1 MRPRPLAISG
11 IAARSGVDSGSND
24 GLSLSFA
31 VIAPPHHP
39 TPWPAMFVA
48 ACAVLA
54 TAARAD
60 EPIPA
65 GMPNPP
71 ARPTKVECAV
81 LIIDV
86 VDIDDV
92 NESFQAEIAIL
103 ASWQDPR
110 LAFDPQAEG
119 TDMKLF
125 QGSFQ
130 FNEVFKGW
138 WPQLLILNEVGREEP
153 KAVTV
158 MVSPD
163 GIVRY
168 REQRNAVLET
178 PMELHDFPFD
188 TQRLRASMIPFGS
201 TADEVVLAV
210 DERFARS
217 TDDYVR
223 QEKDVNVSGWDLQR
237 LEMTVDETSLLAG
250 EDRTRFS
257 RLVTTIQLQRRSWQ
271 YVWEIL
277 FPLLVLVSVVWSIF
291 WVEIDSLAD
300 RLNISFIGVLTI
312 VAYQFVLVENMPR
325 MSYLT
330 FLDSVLISSF
340 LMMALTVPQSLL
352 IHSLVRKGKQRLART
367 IDRTSRWLFPVAY
380 FLLLAAVTRWYGII

>member
-1 MRPRPLAISG
+1 MSG
-11 IAARSGVDSGSND
+11 I
-24 GLSLSFA
+24 
-31 VIAPPHHP
+31 VIASPHP
-39 TPWPAMFVA
+39 RMYWSAAVA
-48 ACAVLA
+48 ACLLFA
-54 TAARAD
+54 TAIRAD

-71 ARPTKVECAV
+71 ARPTRVDCAI

-86 VDIDDV
+86 VNIDDL
-92 NESFQAEIAIL
+92 NESFQAEIAVL
-103 ASWQDPR
+103 ASWNDPR

-119 TDMKLF
+119 TNLKLF

-138 WPQLLILNEVGREEP
+138 WPQLVILNEVGREEP

-163 GIVRY
+163 GTVRY

-188 TQRLRASMIPFGS
+188 TQRLKASMIPFGATS
-201 TADEVVLAV
+201 DEVVLAV
-210 DERFARS
+210 DERFAKS

-223 QEKDVNVSGWDLQR
+223 RENKDVNVAGWDLQR
-237 LEMTVDETSLLAG
+237 LDMSVDETFMMAG

-340 LMMALTVPQSLL
+340 VMITLTVPQSLL
-352 IHSLVRKGKQRLART
+352 IHSLVRKGKQRVART
-367 IDRTSRWLFPVAY
+367 IDRTSRWAFPLVY
-380 FLLLAAVTRWYGII
+380 FLLLASVSRWYGII

>member
-1 MRPRPLAISG
+1 MG
-11 IAARSGVDSGSND
+11 
-24 GLSLSFA
+24 F
-31 VIAPPHHP
+31 
-39 TPWPAMFVA
+39 A
-48 ACAVLA
+48 ACVALA
-54 TAARAD
+54 TATRAE
-60 EPIPA
+60 EPFQA

-71 ARPTKVECAV
+71 ANPTRVQCAV
-81 LIIDV
+81 MIIDV

-110 LAFDPQAEG
+110 LAFDPKVEG
-119 TDMKLF
+119 TDVKLF
-125 QGSFQ
+125 QGTFQ

-138 WPQLLILNEVGREEP
+138 WPQLLILNEVGRDEP
-153 KAVTV
+153 KAITIFVQ
-158 MVSPD
+158 PD
-163 GIVRY
+163 GTVRY

-188 TQRLRASMIPFGS
+188 TQQLKASMIPFGN
-201 TADEVVLAV
+201 TIDEVVLEV
-210 DERFARS
+210 DERFADS
-217 TDDYVR
+217 TTEYVR
-223 QEKDVNVSGWDLQR
+223 REKNVNVAGWDLQR
-237 LEMTVDETSLLAG
+237 LEMSVDEASIMAG
-250 EDRTRFS
+250 ADETRFS
-257 RLVTTIQLQRRSWQ
+257 CLLTTIQLQRRSWQ

-330 FLDSVLISSF
+330 FIDSVLITSF
-340 LMMALTVPQSLL
+340 VMMAMTVPQSLL

-367 IDRTSRWLFPVAY
+367 VDRTSRWAFPLTY
-380 FLLLAAVTRWYGII
+380 FLLLIGVSRWYGII

>member
-1 MRPRPLAISG
+1 MLRFSGFTACLLLA
-11 IAARSGVDSGSND
+11 A
-24 GLSLSFA
+24 
-31 VIAPPHHP
+31 
-39 TPWPAMFVA
+39 A
-48 ACAVLA
+48 ACA
-54 TAARAD
+54 D
-60 EPIPA
+60 ELNPA

-86 VDIDDV
+86 VNIDDL
-92 NESFQAEIAIL
+92 NESFQAEIAVL
-103 ASWQDPR
+103 ASWRDPR

-119 TDMKLF
+119 TDLKLY

-130 FNEVFKGW
+130 FDEVFKGW
-138 WPQLLILNEVGREEP
+138 WPQLVILNEVGREEP
-153 KAVTV
+153 KAVSLAV
-158 MVSPD
+158 RPD
-163 GIVRY
+163 GTVQY

-188 TQRLRASMIPFGS
+188 TQRLKAAMIPFGN

-223 QEKDVNVSGWDLQR
+223 RERDVNVAGWDLQR
-237 LEMTVDETSLLAG
+237 LEMAADETSVLAG
-250 EDRTRFS
+250 DGQTRFS

-271 YVWEIL
+271 YVCEIL

-330 FLDSVLISSF
+330 FLDSILISSF
-340 LMMALTVPQSLL
+340 VMMALTVPQSLL

-380 FLLLAAVTRWYGII
+380 FLVLAAVARWYGII

>member
-1 MRPRPLAISG
+1 MVSG
-11 IAARSGVDSGSND
+11 PHPAPAAHSGVDSGSEG
-24 GLSLSFA
+24 GLSLSSA
-31 VIAPPHHP
+31 VISPPHHR
-39 TPWPAMFVA
+39 TPWPALFA
-48 ACAVLA
+48 AAFAALA
-54 TAARAD
+54 TATRAD

-81 LIIDV
+81 LIVDV
-86 VDIDDV
+86 VNIDDV

-103 ASWQDPR
+103 ASWRDPR

-119 TDMKLF
+119 TDVKLF

-138 WPQLLILNEVGREEP
+138 WPQLVILNEVGREEP

-163 GIVRY
+163 GTVRY

-188 TQRLRASMIPFGS
+188 TQRLKASMISFGS

-217 TDDYVR
+217 TEDYVR
-223 QEKDVNVSGWDLQR
+223 REKDVNVSGWDLQG
-237 LEMTVDETSLLAG
+237 LDMTVDETSLLAG
-250 EDRTRFS
+250 EERTRFS
-257 RLVTTIQLQRRSWQ
+257 RLVTTIHLQRRSWQ

-330 FLDSVLISSF
+330 FLDSVLICSF

-380 FLLLAAVTRWYGII
+380 FLLLLAVARWYGINA

>member
-1 MRPRPLAISG
+1 
-11 IAARSGVDSGSND
+11 
-24 GLSLSFA
+24 
-31 VIAPPHHP
+31 
-39 TPWPAMFVA
+39 MFVA
-48 ACAVLA
+48 ACFALSAA
-54 TAARAD
+54 TRAD

-71 ARPTKVECAV
+71 ARPTTVECAIV
-81 LIIDV
+81 IIDV

-92 NESFQAEIAIL
+92 NESFQAEIAVL

-110 LAFDPQAEG
+110 LAFDPQVEG
-119 TDMKLF
+119 TDVKLF

-153 KAVTV
+153 KAVNITIL
-158 MVSPD
+158 PD
-163 GIVRY
+163 GTVRY

-188 TQRLRASMIPFGS
+188 TQRLKALMIPFGNTS
-201 TADEVVLAV
+201 DQVVLAV
-210 DERFARS
+210 DDRFAKS
-217 TDDYVR
+217 TEDYVHR
-223 QEKDVNVSGWDLQR
+223 EKDVNVAGWDLQH
-237 LEMTVDETSLLAG
+237 LDMEVDETFLVAG
-250 EDRTRFS
+250 EGKTRFS

-291 WVEIDSLAD
+291 WVEIDALAD

-340 LMMALTVPQSLL
+340 VMMAMTVPQSLL

-367 IDRTSRWLFPVAY
+367 IDRTSRWVFPLFY
-380 FLLLAAVTRWYGII
+380 FLLLASVARWYGIV

>member
-1 MRPRPLAISG
+1 M
-11 IAARSGVDSGSND
+11 
-24 GLSLSFA
+24 
-31 VIAPPHHP
+31 
-39 TPWPAMFVA
+39 
-48 ACAVLA
+48 LA
-54 TAARAD
+54 TASGAE
-60 EPIPA
+60 EPFPA

-71 ARPTKVECAV
+71 ASPTRVTCAI

-119 TDMKLF
+119 TTVKLF
-125 QGSFQ
+125 QGAFQ

-138 WPQLLILNEVGREEP
+138 WPQLLILNEVGRDEP
-153 KAVTV
+153 KAIS
-158 MVSPD
+158 VSVLPN
-163 GIVRY
+163 GTVRY
-168 REQRNAVLET
+168 REQRNAVFET

-188 TQRLRASMIPFGS
+188 TQRLKASMIPFSS
-201 TADEVVLAV
+201 TIDEVVLEV

-223 QEKDVNVSGWDLQR
+223 REQDVNVSGWNLQH
-237 LEMTVDETSLLAG
+237 LQLAADETFMIAG
-250 EDRTRFS
+250 DGQTRFS
-257 RLVTTIQLQRRSWQ
+257 RIVATIQLQRRSWQ

-277 FPLLVLVSVVWSIF
+277 FPLLALVSVVWSIF
-291 WVEIDSLAD
+291 WVDIDSLAD

-330 FLDSVLISSF
+330 FLDAVLISSF
-340 LMMALTVPQSLL
+340 MMMTMTVPQSLL
-352 IHSLVRKGKQRLART
+352 IHSLVRKGKQRWART
-367 IDRTSRWLFPVAY
+367 IDRTSRWAFPAVY
-380 FLLLAAVTRWYGII
+380 FLILATVARWYGIF

>member
-1 MRPRPLAISG
+1 MSVIVISPPR
-11 IAARSGVDSGSND
+11 
-24 GLSLSFA
+24 
-31 VIAPPHHP
+31 HP
-39 TPWPAMFVA
+39 TLWPAAVA
-48 ACAVLA
+48 ACFLLA
-54 TAARAD
+54 TATRAD
-60 EPIPA
+60 EPFPA

-71 ARPTKVECAV
+71 ARPTRVDCAI

-92 NESFQAEIAIL
+92 NESFQAEIAVL

-110 LAFDPQAEG
+110 LAFDPKAEG
-119 TDMKLF
+119 TDVKLF

-138 WPQLLILNEVGREEP
+138 WPQLLILNEVGREDP

-163 GIVRY
+163 GTVRY

-188 TQRLRASMIPFGS
+188 TQRLKASMIPFGATS
-201 TADEVVLAV
+201 DEVVLVV
-210 DERFARS
+210 DDRFARS
-217 TDDYVR
+217 TNDYVR
-223 QEKDVNVSGWDLQR
+223 REKDVNVAGWDLQR
-237 LEMTVDETSLLAG
+237 LDMTVDETFMIAG
-250 EDRTRFS
+250 EAQTRFS

-277 FPLLVLVSVVWSIF
+277 FPLLMLVSVVWSIF

-312 VAYQFVLVENMPR
+312 VAYQFVMVENMPR

-330 FLDSVLISSF
+330 FLDSVLITSF
-340 LMMALTVPQSLL
+340 VMITLTVPQSLL
-352 IHSLVRKGKQRLART
+352 IHSLVRKGKQRWART
-367 IDRTSRWLFPVAY
+367 IDRTSRWAFPLVY
-380 FLLLAAVTRWYGII
+380 FLLLASVSRLYGII

>member
-1 MRPRPLAISG
+1 
-11 IAARSGVDSGSND
+11 
-24 GLSLSFA
+24 
-31 VIAPPHHP
+31 
-39 TPWPAMFVA
+39 MFVA
-48 ACAVLA
+48 ACFALS
-54 TAARAD
+54 AAACAD

-71 ARPTKVECAV
+71 ARPTRVECAI

-92 NESFQAEIAIL
+92 NESFQAEIAVL

-110 LAFDPQAEG
+110 LAFDPQVEG
-119 TDMKLF
+119 TDVKLF

-153 KAVTV
+153 KAVNVTIL
-158 MVSPD
+158 PD
-163 GIVRY
+163 GTVRY

-188 TQRLRASMIPFGS
+188 TQRLKASMIPFGNTS
-201 TADEVVLAV
+201 DQVVLAV
-210 DERFARS
+210 DERFAES
-217 TDDYVR
+217 TEDYVR
-223 QEKDVNVSGWDLQR
+223 REKDVNVAGWDLQH
-237 LEMTVDETSLLAG
+237 LDMEVDETFLVAG
-250 EDRTRFS
+250 EGQTRFS

-340 LMMALTVPQSLL
+340 VMMAMTVPQSLL

-367 IDRTSRWLFPVAY
+367 IDRTSRWAFPLFY
-380 FLLLAAVTRWYGII
+380 FLLLASVARWYGIV

>member
-1 MRPRPLAISG
+1 
-11 IAARSGVDSGSND
+11 
-24 GLSLSFA
+24 
-31 VIAPPHHP
+31 
-39 TPWPAMFVA
+39 MFVA